1 MSQMTAIPV
10 QSLRITMGS
19 RELKPSQVKLVDG
32 GCDYHIITLKMRLL
46 GGVGPTK
53 QRNWPIYPN

>member
-53 QRNWPIYPN
+53 QRN